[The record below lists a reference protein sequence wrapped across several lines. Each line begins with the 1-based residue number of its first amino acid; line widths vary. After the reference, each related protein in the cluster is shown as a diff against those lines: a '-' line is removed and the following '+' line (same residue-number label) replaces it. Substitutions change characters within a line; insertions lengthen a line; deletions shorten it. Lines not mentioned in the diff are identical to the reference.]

1 MAWVHYK
8 DELKQFY
15 GETENECGLCN
26 VKTKDEMSLVRH
38 IASVHNELKKIMEN
52 VKGKER
58 SKGVQKDVIKM
69 ATKDENKSIDDSS
82 DAPSEWKTKD
92 PKTDDH
98 VTTYIDCLQNFD
110 TYKFKTLLYK

>member
-1 MAWVHYK
+1 
-8 DELKQFY
+8 
-15 GETENECGLCN
+15 
-26 VKTKDEMSLVRH
+26 MSLVRH

-82 DAPSEWKTKD
+82 DAPSE
-92 PKTDDH
+92 
-98 VTTYIDCLQNFD
+98 
-110 TYKFKTLLYK
+110 